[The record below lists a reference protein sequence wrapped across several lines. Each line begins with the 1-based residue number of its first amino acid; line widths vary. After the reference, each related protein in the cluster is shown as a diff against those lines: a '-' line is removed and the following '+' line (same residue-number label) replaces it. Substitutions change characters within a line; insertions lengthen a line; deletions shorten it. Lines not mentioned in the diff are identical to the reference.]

1 MNYRRE
7 RHGRNQSDYGALA
20 GVFLA
25 AVLKSVKSEMTM
37 LVAAG
42 VSVLILF
49 YILSGLSVIVEQLKM
64 LQGYI
69 GISGKYIGILVKM
82 IGISYMTQLAAD
94 ICRDNGQTAVAG
106 QLEVF
111 CKITIAALGM
121 PVVLTLFEVVTK
133 CIG

>member
-1 MNYRRE
+1 ME
-7 RHGRNQSDYGALA
+7 GIKVIMAALA

-106 QLEVF
+106 QLEEF

>member
-1 MNYRRE
+1 ME
-7 RHGRNQSDYGALA
+7 GIKVIMAALA

-42 VSVLILF
+42 VSVFILF

-121 PVVLTLFEVVTK
+121 PAVLTLFEVVTK

>member
-1 MNYRRE
+1 ME
-7 RHGRNQSDYGALA
+7 GIKVIMAALA

-82 IGISYMTQLAAD
+82 MTQLAAD

>member
-1 MNYRRE
+1 ME
-7 RHGRNQSDYGALA
+7 GIKVIMAALA

-94 ICRDNGQTAVAG
+94 ICRDNGQSAVA
-106 QLEVF
+106 VF

>member
-1 MNYRRE
+1 ME
-7 RHGRNQSDYGALA
+7 GIKVIMAALA

-69 GISGKYIGILVKM
+69 GISGKYTGILVKM
-82 IGISYMTQLAAD
+82 IGISYMTQRGGGTTGGVLQD
-94 ICRDNGQTAVAG
+94 HDCRTGYAG
-106 QLEVF
+106 GAY
-111 CKITIAALGM
+111 II
-121 PVVLTLFEVVTK
+121 
-133 CIG
+133 

>member
-1 MNYRRE
+1 ME
-7 RHGRNQSDYGALA
+7 GIKVIMAALA

-94 ICRDNGQTAVAG
+94 TCRDTGQTAVAG

>member
-1 MNYRRE
+1 ME
-7 RHGRNQSDYGALA
+7 GIKVIMAALA

-94 ICRDNGQTAVAG
+94 IFRDNGQTTVAG

>member
-1 MNYRRE
+1 ME
-7 RHGRNQSDYGALA
+7 GIKVIIAALA

-82 IGISYMTQLAAD
+82 IGISYMTQFAAD

-106 QLEVF
+106 QLEGF

>member
-1 MNYRRE
+1 ME
-7 RHGRNQSDYGALA
+7 GIKVIMAALA

-94 ICRDNGQTAVAG
+94 ICRDNGQSAVAG

-111 CKITIAALGM
+111 CKITIAALG
-121 PVVLTLFEVVTK
+121 K

>member
-1 MNYRRE
+1 ME
-7 RHGRNQSDYGALA
+7 GIKVIMAALA

-106 QLEVF
+106 QLEVL

-121 PVVLTLFEVVTK
+121 PGVLTLFEVVTK

>member
-1 MNYRRE
+1 ME
-7 RHGRNQSDYGALA
+7 GIKVIMAALA

-94 ICRDNGQTAVAG
+94 IAVTTARARWRDNWRCFARSRLPHWVCRWC
-106 QLEVF
+106 LH
-111 CKITIAALGM
+111 I
-121 PVVLTLFEVVTK
+121 
-133 CIG
+133 

>member
-1 MNYRRE
+1 ME
-7 RHGRNQSDYGALA
+7 GIKVIMAALA

-82 IGISYMTQLAAD
+82 IGISYMTQLAA
-94 ICRDNGQTAVAG
+94 VAG

>member
-1 MNYRRE
+1 MC
-7 RHGRNQSDYGALA
+7 
-20 GVFLA
+20 LA

>member
-1 MNYRRE
+1 ME
-7 RHGRNQSDYGALA
+7 GIKVIMAALA

-25 AVLKSVKSEMTM
+25 AVLKSVKSEM

>member
-1 MNYRRE
+1 ME
-7 RHGRNQSDYGALA
+7 GIKVIMAALA

-94 ICRDNGQTAVAG
+94 ICRDNGQTAVAV

>member
-1 MNYRRE
+1 ME
-7 RHGRNQSDYGALA
+7 GIKVIMAALA
-20 GVFLA
+20 GVF
-25 AVLKSVKSEMTM
+25 
-37 LVAAG
+37 
-42 VSVLILF
+42 
-49 YILSGLSVIVEQLKM
+49 LSGLSVIVEQLKM

>member
-1 MNYRRE
+1 MKGIGSIRMKKKTL
-7 RHGRNQSDYGALA
+7 G
-20 GVFLA
+20 FLA

-42 VSVLILF
+42 VSVFILF

>member
-1 MNYRRE
+1 ME
-7 RHGRNQSDYGALA
+7 GIKVIMAALA

-94 ICRDNGQTAVAG
+94 ICRDNGQSAVAG
-106 QLEVF
+106 QPEVL

>member
-1 MNYRRE
+1 ME
-7 RHGRNQSDYGALA
+7 VIKVVAAALS

-25 AVLKSVKSEMTM
+25 AVLKSAKSELTM
-37 LVAAG
+37 MVTAG

-49 YILSGLSVIVEQLKM
+49 YIVSELSLIVEQLTM
-64 LQGYI
+64 LQTYLS
-69 GISGKYIGILVKM
+69 ISGKYVEILVKM

-94 ICRDNGQTAVAG
+94 ICRDNGYSAVAG

-133 CIG
+133 CVG

>member
-1 MNYRRE
+1 ME
-7 RHGRNQSDYGALA
+7 GIKVIMAALA

-94 ICRDNGQTAVAG
+94 ICRDNGQTAVAR

>member
-1 MNYRRE
+1 ME
-7 RHGRNQSDYGALA
+7 GIKVIMAALA

-94 ICRDNGQTAVAG
+94 IFRDNGQTAVAG

>member
-1 MNYRRE
+1 ME
-7 RHGRNQSDYGALA
+7 GIKVIMAALA

-94 ICRDNGQTAVAG
+94 ICRDNGQSAVVG

>member
-1 MNYRRE
+1 ME
-7 RHGRNQSDYGALA
+7 GIKVIMAALA

-94 ICRDNGQTAVAG
+94 ICRDNGQTAVTG
-106 QLEVF
+106 QLEVV

>member
-1 MNYRRE
+1 ME
-7 RHGRNQSDYGALA
+7 GIKVIMAALA

-42 VSVLILF
+42 VSVFILF

-64 LQGYI
+64 LQGDI

>member
-1 MNYRRE
+1 MVQFEGPFPSCARFVFE
-7 RHGRNQSDYGALA
+7 PL
-20 GVFLA
+20 GVGN
-25 AVLKSVKSEMTM
+25 
-37 LVAAG
+37 VAAG

>member
-1 MNYRRE
+1 ME
-7 RHGRNQSDYGALA
+7 GIKVIMAALA

-42 VSVLILF
+42 VSVFILF

-94 ICRDNGQTAVAG
+94 ICRDNDQTAVAG

>member
-1 MNYRRE
+1 ME
-7 RHGRNQSDYGALA
+7 GIKVIMAALA

-69 GISGKYIGILVKM
+69 GILVKM

-94 ICRDNGQTAVAG
+94 ICRDNGQSAVAG